1 MPQPRLRSP
10 LHNLRGQT
18 IICPPMG
25 IEPRLLRFYA
35 GALTARLLALVAEW
49 LSEQQTRPRQCTV
62 RGGTS
67 IPQSSRRVHYVI
79 VFALNYFLVTH

>member
-35 GALTARLLALVAEW
+35 GALTARPLALVAEW
-49 LSEQQTRPRQCTV
+49 LSEQQILLPPRYPPPRRAD
-62 RGGTS
+62 RGGG
-67 IPQSSRRVHYVI
+67 
-79 VFALNYFLVTH
+79 